1 MEVRRRGFGLVLMAT
16 LALQPVVF
24 ALCEANCL
32 PRTVAAA
39 TGAAANA
46 SAVRCHDHGSVTRTP
61 ASTVAQFL
69 TAVHGCV
76 HQSVPSLKPV
86 TEKVER
92 SMSPMIIADIGRP
105 RAAAHPRPISSLT
118 NHAPPGGS
126 PRPTDNLRL

>member
-1 MEVRRRGFGLVLMAT
+1 MEVRRRGLGLVLMAT

-32 PRTVAAA
+32 PRTLAVG

-46 SAVRCHDHGSVTRTP
+46 SAVGCHDHGSVTRTT
-61 ASTVAQFL
+61 ASTDAQVL
-69 TAVHGCV
+69 RAVHGCV
-76 HQSVPSLKPV
+76 HQSVPSLRPV

-92 SMSPMIIADIGRP
+92 SVSPMITADIGGP
-105 RAAAHPRPISSLT
+105 RAAAHSRPISSRT